1 MALPIFLN
9 HEFRAIP
16 RLGETQSVQ
25 QTWTVQGCLRPPG
38 KLFAVVAG
46 IVGLDRIQTLNGLLP
61 AQGAHLDYL
70 ACDHIGVLRSGG
82 SNVNSVGITNETYG
96 DAVLQIGRRYGASI
110 EAAVPVLNHRHDLQE
125 ANENLIV
132 IQLRNVCI

>member
-16 RLGETQSVQ
+16 RVGETKSVQ
-25 QTWTVQGCLRPPG
+25 QTGTVQGCLRTPG

-46 IVGLDRIQTLNGLLP
+46 IVRLDRVHALNGLLP
-61 AQGAHLDYL
+61 GCGAHLYYL
-70 ACDHIGVLRSGG
+70 PRHHIGILRSGG

-96 DAVLQIGRRYGASI
+96 DAVLQIGRRYGTSI

-125 ANENLIV
+125 ANENLI
-132 IQLRNVCI
+132 L